1 MWMHPRPSC
10 SNRSISTMLDN
21 AEIYTWVQRILALEA
36 HRNSGP
42 SLIPLG
48 EGVDIRWVIPL
59 ELASAQL
66 CQFLPFLL
74 WLLLSCARYWVHAWR
89 PTGGGGGTLSQGF
102 SKVEAN
108 QAKNEGRHAQKQR
121 RWPRNA
127 ARAATRARG
136 EETASELKFSGVE
149 DEEDDEDELEEEVI
163 SSPHAPSSKI
173 LPLPGELFGRQ
184 AAIPVSAC
192 LVKCPRADANGLS
205 SLPPQFGLML
215 VCSVLLGTHICI
227 CWCRRDLLIRSPV
240 GSLVFAGHRCHSARD
255 CGVALIRHWGCGAL
269 AQECLSLVFPIGVF
283 LIRMWC

>member
-89 PTGGGGGTLSQGF
+89 PTGGGGYSFSRIQQGGG
-102 SKVEAN
+102 
-108 QAKNEGRHAQKQR
+108 Q
-121 RWPRNA
+121 
-127 ARAATRARG
+127 
-136 EETASELKFSGVE
+136 
-149 DEEDDEDELEEEVI
+149 
-163 SSPHAPSSKI
+163 PS
-173 LPLPGELFGRQ
+173 
-184 AAIPVSAC
+184 
-192 LVKCPRADANGLS
+192 
-205 SLPPQFGLML
+205 
-215 VCSVLLGTHICI
+215 
-227 CWCRRDLLIRSPV
+227 
-240 GSLVFAGHRCHSARD
+240 
-255 CGVALIRHWGCGAL
+255 
-269 AQECLSLVFPIGVF
+269 
-283 LIRMWC
+283 